1 MSKAFLRESDEA
13 PESQIAAPVSP
24 LPAGARNYVT
34 ANGASRL
41 REELTHLRT
50 VERPVLATRSSQDPE
65 ARMRLAALD
74 HRIRYLQQSL
84 LTAEVV
90 SVAPGA
96 TDIVRF
102 GTTVIVREPDGTMM
116 QYRLVGVDETDPA
129 RGAISWVSPLA
140 QALMNA
146 RVGSQ
151 VEVVTPTGPKLLT
164 IAAIRYD
171 AD

>member
-1 MSKAFLRESDEA
+1 MSKAFVRESDEMHE
-13 PESQIAAPVSP
+13 PRLAAPVSP
-24 LPAGARNYVT
+24 LPPGSRNYVT
-34 ANGASRL
+34 PSGVKRL
-41 REELTHLRT
+41 REELTQLRE
-50 VERPVLATRSSQDPE
+50 VERPALARSTADAESKF
-65 ARMRLAALD
+65 RLAALD

-90 SVAPGA
+90 PLTPGA
-96 TDIVRF
+96 TDAVRF
-102 GTTVIVREPDGTMM
+102 GTTVIVREPEGTMM

-146 RVGSQ
+146 KVGAR
-151 VEVVTPTGPKLLT
+151 VEVTTPAGPKALT

-171 AD
+171 AE